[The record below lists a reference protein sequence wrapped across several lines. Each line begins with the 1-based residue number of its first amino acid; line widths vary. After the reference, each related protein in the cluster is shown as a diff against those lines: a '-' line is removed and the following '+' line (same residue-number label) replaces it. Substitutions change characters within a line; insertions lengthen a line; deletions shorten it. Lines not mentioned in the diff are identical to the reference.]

1 MAAESSSTAAAR
13 AAGPEVSEELREHQ
27 RGALSLDQYLDAQ
40 AERAVAH
47 LQGQVS
53 TRRLEVIKS
62 VLREQMTTSPGLA
75 ELLRRAGVT
84 LPPTTD
90 TP

>member
-1 MAAESSSTAAAR
+1 MAAESTSAAAAR
-13 AAGPEVSEELREHQ
+13 GGPEISEELREHQ
-27 RGALSLDQYLDAQ
+27 RGSLSLDQYLDAQ

-47 LQGQVS
+47 LRGQVS
-53 TRRLEVIKS
+53 TNRLEAIKS

-84 LPPTTD
+84 LRPATD
-90 TP
+90 LP